1 MPHNSTGPGKKT
13 TVFLS
18 LRLPLVSGHFVSI
31 LRAKNTGRKR
41 TSRDHGCSPVLLPCR
56 SGRMSEI
63 DADQCHFVMPF
74 TECRTTHAKN
84 LCPLDPSS
92 IGFSTPA
99 LIGRH
104 EHEAAG
110 GVEEGWARR
119 SNIAMSATC
128 RRTARSRT
136 HAWPARR
143 LGLGLRRP
151 RETLNNFDQLLV
163 HSAPWVAKLIDRM
176 F

>member
-74 TECRTTHAKN
+74 TGILCNGVASVIMRCPKKTFLGQVWFSKAVIVLRPRWRVLNLSVHFRESYIFDEGVIDGNQQPAGACRTHQAVR
-84 LCPLDPSS
+84 PL
-92 IGFSTPA
+92 PA
-99 LIGRH
+99 GPYR
-104 EHEAAG
+104 
-110 GVEEGWARR
+110 
-119 SNIAMSATC
+119 
-128 RRTARSRT
+128 
-136 HAWPARR
+136 
-143 LGLGLRRP
+143 
-151 RETLNNFDQLLV
+151 
-163 HSAPWVAKLIDRM
+163 
-176 F
+176 

>member
-74 TECRTTHAKN
+74 TIYIHTTHGLPRGQPAV
-84 LCPLDPSS
+84 LAAPATCVSD
-92 IGFSTPA
+92 GTPRR
-99 LIGRH
+99 G
-104 EHEAAG
+104 
-110 GVEEGWARR
+110 RR
-119 SNIAMSATC
+119 SPPV
-128 RRTARSRT
+128 RGGLYRV
-136 HAWPARR
+136 R
-143 LGLGLRRP
+143 LYTVWACAPVDRP
-151 RETLNNFDQLLV
+151 DGMGRL
-163 HSAPWVAKLIDRM
+163 
-176 F
+176 

>member
-74 TECRTTHAKN
+74 THNCGRNAGYPAPPAQIRASGFPAYGSYLGCLALNRVSGYGCTIRGLGIHRLAK
-84 LCPLDPSS
+84 DRKRDQ
-92 IGFSTPA
+92 G
-99 LIGRH
+99 
-104 EHEAAG
+104 
-110 GVEEGWARR
+110 
-119 SNIAMSATC
+119 M
-128 RRTARSRT
+128 RSR
-136 HAWPARR
+136 WLRR
-143 LGLGLRRP
+143 LMARNQYRA
-151 RETLNNFDQLLV
+151 T
-163 HSAPWVAKLIDRM
+163 WTWKLFRLCILPGTP
-176 F
+176 

>member
-74 TECRTTHAKN
+74 TANPSRKRAMLSSRSLDVLN
-84 LCPLDPSS
+84 QLYLCMIWSLACSS
-92 IGFSTPA
+92 I
-99 LIGRH
+99 
-104 EHEAAG
+104 
-110 GVEEGWARR
+110 
-119 SNIAMSATC
+119 AMHLDILCKSYI
-128 RRTARSRT
+128 
-136 HAWPARR
+136 
-143 LGLGLRRP
+143 
-151 RETLNNFDQLLV
+151 N
-163 HSAPWVAKLIDRM
+163 
-176 F
+176 